1 MAGNQVYSS
10 INVVC
15 GFFVSYF
22 HTKLVTPTKCNL
34 SITCAVPPAYY
45 AHLAAYRARF
55 YMEPNVTEI
64 AKPRGA
70 RSKDGSV
77 RPLPALKEKVKNVM
91 FYC

>member
-1 MAGNQVYSS
+1 MISLPIQPQDRFSDLLMFMG
-10 INVVC
+10 
-15 GFFVSYF
+15 
-22 HTKLVTPTKCNL
+22 
-34 SITCAVPPAYY
+34 AVPPAYY

-55 YMEPNVTEI
+55 YMEPDMHEN
-64 AKPRGA
+64 AKARGGGA